1 MRKTKDNVN
10 HSPAGG
16 EDDVLEL
23 VHRVMH
29 DYRSLQYR
37 LLRDGPHEITHMEG
51 KVLGFFG
58 HHPGATQSDLA
69 QHSGRDKAQMARLI
83 AGLRER
89 GLLTAE
95 VDEQDRRNVRLS
107 LSPDGQAIQRGLR
120 QQGKRLGAKAVS
132 GFSAG
137 EKQQLVALL
146 QRLRENL
153 SASGGESRA

>member
-1 MRKTKDNVN
+1 MRKTEDIVN
-10 HSPAGG
+10 QSGAAAG

-69 QHSGRDKAQMARLI
+69 QHTGRDKAQMARLI

-95 VDEQDRRNVRLS
+95 VDEADRRNVRLA
-107 LSPDGQAIQRGLR
+107 LSADGQKVQRGLQ
-120 QQGKRLGAKAVS
+120 QQGRKLGTKAVS
-132 GFSAG
+132 GFSAT
-137 EKQQLVALL
+137 EKQQLLALL
-146 QRLRENL
+146 RRVRENL
-153 SASGGESRA
+153 AASHAG

>member
-1 MRKTKDNVN
+1 MRKTNDIVN
-10 HSPAGG
+10 QSGTAMP

-23 VHRVMH
+23 VHSVMH

-51 KVLGFFG
+51 KVLGFFA
-58 HHPGATQSDLA
+58 HHAGATQSDLA

-89 GLLTAE
+89 GLLSAE
-95 VDEQDRRNVRLS
+95 VDAADRRNVRLA
-107 LSPDGQAIQRGLR
+107 LSAAGQKVHRGLQ
-120 QQGKRLGAKAVS
+120 QQGRKLGAQAVAGLS
-132 GFSAG
+132 SA

-146 QRLRENL
+146 QRVRANL
-153 SASGGESRA
+153 AASQPG

>member
-1 MRKTKDNVN
+1 MRKTEDIVN
-10 HSPAGG
+10 QSGATVP

-51 KVLGFFG
+51 KVLGFFA
-58 HHPGATQSDLA
+58 HHPGATQRDLA

-89 GLLTAE
+89 GLLSGE
-95 VDEQDRRNVRLS
+95 VDATDRRNVRLA
-107 LSPDGQAIQRGLR
+107 LSAAGQKVHRGLQ
-120 QQGKRLGAKAVS
+120 QQGRKLGAKAVA
-132 GFSAG
+132 GFTDTDRR
-137 EKQQLVALL
+137 QLVALL
-146 QRLRENL
+146 QRVRANL
-153 SASGGESRA
+153 AASQPD